1 MFTRG
6 FIWPFCNLH
15 LAQLRRDYQLFKD
28 RDSEVIA
35 VGPEGPRQFESYWQS
50 NGIPFIGLPD
60 PESSVLKL
68 YGQEVNLFKLGRL
81 PAQAIIAKWMV
92 FQHWKC
98 FFENRHLWV
107 LLELSRE
114 ALTEGEWKFLLSFE
128 HLEHFKHVEHSE
140 DMWHFRLQIHQL
152 GSRVYSI

>member
-1 MFTRG
+1 M
-6 FIWPFCNLH
+6 H

-81 PAQAIIAKWMV
+81 PAQVIIDKKGIARCVHYGKSMSDIPSIQELLAI
-92 FQHWKC
+92 
-98 FFENRHLWV
+98 L
-107 LLELSRE
+107 
-114 ALTEGEWKFLLSFE
+114 
-128 HLEHFKHVEHSE
+128 
-140 DMWHFRLQIHQL
+140 D
-152 GSRVYSI
+152 SINEIKLDNVVI